1 LIAGSVSKALS
12 LGTGLSFASGTSY
25 NGSTAMTINLKAAT
39 ASSLGGVIVDNDST
53 GTITLSNGNI
63 YLTKDN
69 IVAALGYTPGNVAS
83 EKTYTAIFG
92 SSTTGTTA
100 VTAATSNPYLNLLQT
115 VSGTST
121 VASTLQ
127 FAGSGNVTVSAN
139 DTKITF
145 GLNAATSSN
154 FGGIKIGFSTNATN
168 RNYAVQLSSGQAYV
182 NVPWVAYT
190 TVTDSAA
197 GLAPKPSSTTAADAA
212 LASGNW
218 VLARTGTNSYKW
230 CSLPST
236 AFSDSWRPI
245 QVAGTS
251 IGTDTLNLDP
261 SESIYIG
268 KVSNSGITTVSF
280 GLQWYNISTSKYE
293 TA

>member
-1 LIAGSVSKALS
+1 
-12 LGTGLSFASGTSY
+12 
-25 NGSTAMTINLKAAT
+25 MTINLKAAT
-39 ASSLGGVIVDNDST
+39 ASSLGGVTVDKDST
-53 GTITLSNGNI
+53 GTITLSSGNI

-69 IVAALGYTPGNVAS
+69 VVAALGYTPGNVAS

-154 FGGIKIGFSTNATN
+154 YGGIKIGFSTNATN
-168 RNYAVQLSSGQAYV
+168 RNYAVQLSSG
-182 NVPWVAYT
+182 
-190 TVTDSAA
+190 
-197 GLAPKPSSTTAADAA
+197 
-212 LASGNW
+212 
-218 VLARTGTNSYKW
+218 
-230 CSLPST
+230 
-236 AFSDSWRPI
+236 
-245 QVAGTS
+245 
-251 IGTDTLNLDP
+251 
-261 SESIYIG
+261 
-268 KVSNSGITTVSF
+268 
-280 GLQWYNISTSKYE
+280 
-293 TA
+293 